1 MKTMALTAAA
11 TLAIALIVG
20 PAVATDPVARA
31 KGIPVK
37 DLEPGLDDRS
47 LDTWL
52 RERVWR
58 GGLMSWHV
66 VDCRA
71 DRGELQEVP
80 SDTDDCVEVVVN
92 APPPPVHASEFQCQV
107 ALRLRLPPEETEQTP
122 AVAWIGSR
130 ITPWAPPGDW
140 VRAQGLK
147 DIESRVRECDEAI
160 RAAVYK
166 EQRLIQ
172 SMDRQAYLGSLALFG
187 SPLIVVFG
195 SLYLWTIVTDR
206 VERSRMSLK
215 PAIGI
220 LGLGAVGTLLGA
232 WSLVFLLDRFE
243 RLVFSTEGIY
253 GMEGGALGW
262 LTLYIDLM
270 LWVPATFLVVMAMLF
285 AVWRTRRA
293 RKVEEGG
300 ADDTSSPASSAR

>member
-1 MKTMALTAAA
+1 
-11 TLAIALIVG
+11 
-20 PAVATDPVARA
+20 
-31 KGIPVK
+31 
-37 DLEPGLDDRS
+37 
-47 LDTWL
+47 
-52 RERVWR
+52 
-58 GGLMSWHV
+58 
-66 VDCRA
+66 
-71 DRGELQEVP
+71 
-80 SDTDDCVEVVVN
+80 
-92 APPPPVHASEFQCQV
+92 
-107 ALRLRLPPEETEQTP
+107 
-122 AVAWIGSR
+122 
-130 ITPWAPPGDW
+130 
-140 VRAQGLK
+140 
-147 DIESRVRECDEAI
+147 
-160 RAAVYK
+160 
-166 EQRLIQ
+166 
-172 SMDRQAYLGSLALFG
+172 MDRQAYLGSLALFG

-232 WSLVFLLDRFE
+232 WSLVFLLDGFE

-300 ADDTSSPASSAR
+300 ADDASSPASSAR